1 MSQDDLD
8 LDTKHINNNMYINND
23 LDLGTSC
30 LNNIMDTSNINYSS
44 ENGKSASDVENNLS
58 NNSMISNH
66 IKHNMIQEYYT

>member
-8 LDTKHINNNMYINND
+8 LYTKHINNNMYINND

-44 ENGKSASDVENNLS
+44 ENSKSASDVDNNLFS
-58 NNSMISNH
+58 NSMISNTAK
-66 IKHNMIQEYYT
+66 IK